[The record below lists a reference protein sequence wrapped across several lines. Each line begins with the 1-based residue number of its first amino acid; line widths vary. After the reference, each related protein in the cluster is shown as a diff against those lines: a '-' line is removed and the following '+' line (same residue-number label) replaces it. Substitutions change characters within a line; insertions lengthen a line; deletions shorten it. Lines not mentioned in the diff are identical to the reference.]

1 MPLPEAVLSISDI
14 AVVGT
19 PINERLF
26 PRGRAR
32 RIPASQ
38 PFNEET
44 PFGKRA
50 AAHLDYSI
58 DLTQRLELTE
68 FVIGCYAWSSV
79 PTELAVTWVR
89 FANKGVLA
97 YVAGGID
104 GKLYELAIHVKTTS
118 GRVFQFIAEIEITRD
133 ADESLPTYVPPGLLG
148 PDDADDI
155 YLVDVLGVMV
165 VPPLV
170 GIYGPWYEVEV

>member
-1 MPLPEAVLSISDI
+1 VPLPALVLSISEI
-14 AVVGT
+14 AVIGT
-19 PINERLF
+19 PINEALF

-50 AAHLDYSI
+50 AAHLDFSI
-58 DLTQRLELTE
+58 DMTQRLELTE
-68 FVIGCYAWSSV
+68 MVIGCYAWSSV
-79 PTELAVTWVR
+79 PTELLVTWVR

-104 GKLYELAIHVKTTS
+104 GKLYELVIHIKTTS
-118 GRVFQFIAEIEITRD
+118 GRVFQFIAEIEISRD
-133 ADESLPTYVPPGLLG
+133 ADESLPTYHPPGLFG

-155 YLVDVLGVMV
+155 YLTDVLGVLI

-170 GIYGPWYEVEV
+170 SATGGWY